1 MTGLIIFFL
10 VSLSI
15 LSWGFSALKEIYL
28 GLNGAMAKRHHAE
41 DYIQPTMK
49 EIILMVG
56 GIVFGVVGAV
66 LYYLVCAATVEDII
80 KPRNPV
86 ESPTAYG
93 IALVMTSLV
102 FSGGFAVCD
111 FVMEDERRARQVA
124 AATSIVVLMVD
135 LLLKVSRV
143 LP

>member
-1 MTGLIIFFL
+1 MTGLVIFFL

-15 LSWGFSALKEIYL
+15 LSLGFSMLKEIYL

-41 DYIQPTMK
+41 DYIQPTTK
-49 EIILMVG
+49 EIILMVV
-56 GIVFGVVGAV
+56 GIVLGIVGAV

-80 KPRNPV
+80 VPHDPV
-86 ESPTAYG
+86 ESPTVYG
-93 IALVMTSLV
+93 IALVMTSLI

-124 AATSIVVLMVD
+124 AATSIVVLMVY